1 MLAHISEDQLREQTV
16 AEHTQG
22 VYKLCGNKGR
32 KLQIAN
38 IAQLCAIFH
47 DIGKEKK
54 VFDDYIKADIDVQRL
69 ICIPISAARTFIF
82 WCKVCI

>member
-22 VYKLCGNKGR
+22 VYELCGNKGR
-32 KLQIAN
+32 KLQIVN

-47 DIGKEKK
+47 DIGKEKR
-54 VFDDYIKADIDVQRL
+54 FLMII
-69 ICIPISAARTFIF
+69 
-82 WCKVCI
+82 

>member
-22 VYKLCGNKGR
+22 VYELCGNKGR

-38 IAQLCAIFH
+38 IVQLCAIFH
-47 DIGKEKK
+47 DIGKEKR
-54 VFDDYIKADIDVQRL
+54 FLMII
-69 ICIPISAARTFIF
+69 
-82 WCKVCI
+82 

>member
-22 VYKLCGNKGR
+22 VYELCGNKGR

-54 VFDDYIKADIDVQRL
+54 GF
-69 ICIPISAARTFIF
+69 
-82 WCKVCI
+82 